1 MSTRADVCEQ
11 LKSVLDSLS
20 PGEATEVALE
30 EGRAG
35 LDGWGDF
42 FSYCRKEHKNTVK
55 TEFDEGS
62 WSCTVLKKADA
73 STPAPTP
80 APEPVADPEETQET
94 SVVDVEVEKEPEPEP
109 EPEPKSFFWGKKE
122 DSE

>member
-1 MSTRADVCEQ
+1 MTTRAEVCEQ
-11 LKSVLDSLS
+11 LKSVLDSLGS
-20 PGEATEVALE
+20 GESTEVALE

-35 LDGWGDF
+35 VDGWGDF

-73 STPAPTP
+73 STPTP

-94 SVVDVEVEKEPEPEP
+94 SIVDVQVEKEPEP

>member
-11 LKSVLDSLS
+11 LKSVLDSLG
-20 PGEATEVALE
+20 PGEAIEVALE

-42 FSYCRKEHKNTVK
+42 FSYCRKEYKNTVK

-73 STPAPTP
+73 SAPAPAP
-80 APEPVADPEETQET
+80 APEPVADPEETQEMP
-94 SVVDVEVEKEPEPEP
+94 VVDVKVEKEPEP

>member
-11 LKSVLDSLS
+11 LKSVLDSLG
-20 PGEATEVALE
+20 PGEAIDVALE

-42 FSYCRKEHKNTVK
+42 WAFCQKEHKKTVK
-55 TEFDEGS
+55 TEFDNDS

-73 STPAPTP
+73 SAPAP
-80 APEPVADPEETQET
+80 APKPVADPEETQEMP
-94 SVVDVEVEKEPEPEP
+94 VVDVKVEKEPEP

>member
-11 LKSVLDSLS
+11 LKSVLDSLG
-20 PGEATEVALE
+20 PGEAIEVALE

-42 FSYCRKEHKNTVK
+42 FSYCRKEYKNTVK

-73 STPAPTP
+73 SAPAPAP
-80 APEPVADPEETQET
+80 APEPVADPDETQEMP
-94 SVVDVEVEKEPEPEP
+94 VVDVKVEKEPEP

>member
-11 LKSVLDSLS
+11 LKSVLDSLG
-20 PGEATEVALE
+20 PGEAIEVALE

-42 FSYCRKEHKNTVK
+42 WAFCQKEHKKTVK
-55 TEFDEGS
+55 TEFDQDS

-73 STPAPTP
+73 SSPAPAP
-80 APEPVADPEETQET
+80 APEPVADPEETQEMP
-94 SVVDVEVEKEPEPEP
+94 VVDVKVEKEPEP

>member
-11 LKSVLDSLS
+11 LKSVLDSLG

-42 FSYCRKEHKNTVK
+42 WAFCQKEHKKTVK
-55 TEFDEGS
+55 TEFDNDS

-73 STPAPTP
+73 SAPAP
-80 APEPVADPEETQET
+80 APEPVADPEETQEMP
-94 SVVDVEVEKEPEPEP
+94 VVDVKVEKEPEPEP

>member
-11 LKSVLDSLS
+11 LKSVLDSLG

-30 EGRAG
+30 EGKAG

-42 FSYCRKEHKNTVK
+42 FSHCRKEYKNTVK

-73 STPAPTP
+73 SAPAPAP
-80 APEPVADPEETQET
+80 APEPVADPEETQEMP
-94 SVVDVEVEKEPEPEP
+94 VVDVKVEKEPEP

>member
-73 STPAPTP
+73 STPTP

-109 EPEPKSFFWGKKE
+109 KSFFWGKKE